1 MLVLSRRR
9 DESVVVSD
17 EVLVTV
23 LEIMDQQGD
32 RIAGAK
38 VRLGFQSP
46 RHVAIYR
53 SECQERE
60 LTDGF
65 SRRGSRR
72 AYPLAGKL
80 ITVRDALVRL
90 SIQVPPRIPVCCNG
104 QSLVASPPAK
114 SIDAPQTPA
123 KTTYELVCRE
133 EDRITICNN
142 IVVATLDIQ
151 RFVPFRRM
159 QPAA

>member
-23 LEIMDQQGD
+23 QEVMDQQGD

-60 LTDGF
+60 GKDGL

-72 AYPLAGKL
+72 PYALAGKL
-80 ITVRDALVRL
+80 ITVPDALVRL

-104 QSLVASPPAK
+104 QPLVASPPAEP
-114 SIDAPQTPA
+114 SDAPQCTT

-159 QPAA
+159 QSAA